1 MHSQHH
7 IVVSVSFWAEGL
19 EQCLIHSRIT
29 EFGRIGSS
37 ENLK

>member
-29 EFGRIGSS
+29 EFG
-37 ENLK
+37 